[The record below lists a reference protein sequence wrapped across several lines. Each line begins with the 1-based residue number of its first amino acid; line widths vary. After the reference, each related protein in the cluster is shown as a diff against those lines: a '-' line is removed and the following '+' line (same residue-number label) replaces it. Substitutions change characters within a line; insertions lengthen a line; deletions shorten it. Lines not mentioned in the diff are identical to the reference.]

1 VGGTIVAWQSAA
13 ARSRPFIRQT
23 LAEPLTHDT
32 SESAPSAAVTDGL
45 DAVLGHTPL
54 YLSETRLAD
63 ASSVGWAR
71 KSVAELAVAAGMR
84 GERLEDVRLAV
95 SEAVTNTVAYAYDGA
110 SGDVH
115 VIAAVVS
122 GELWIVIADDGMGM
136 RRRPTEIRGLG
147 LGLGL
152 MARVSDA
159 LTILT
164 RSSGGVEV
172 QMRFRL

>member
-1 VGGTIVAWQSAA
+1 MQGARGSASTPA
-13 ARSRPFIRQT
+13 
-23 LAEPLTHDT
+23 LADR
-32 SESAPSAAVTDGL
+32 AGAGAGQ
-45 DAVLGHTPL
+45 APL
-54 YLSETRLAD
+54 YLSESRLAD

-71 KSVAELAVAAGMR
+71 RAVAELAVAAGMQ

-110 SGDVH
+110 PGDVH

-136 RRRPTEIRGLG
+136 SKRPSEIRGLG

-172 QMRFRL
+172 QMRFHLHEQSG

>member
-1 VGGTIVAWQSAA
+1 MQGASGSASSPTVVDQVDVVVGQK
-13 ARSRPFIRQT
+13 
-23 LAEPLTHDT
+23 
-32 SESAPSAAVTDGL
+32 
-45 DAVLGHTPL
+45 PL
-54 YLSETRLAD
+54 YLSESRLAD
-63 ASSVGWAR
+63 AASVGWAR
-71 KSVAELAVAAGMR
+71 RAVAELAAAAGMH

-95 SEAVTNTVAYAYDGA
+95 SEAVTNSVAYAYEGA
-110 SGDVH
+110 PGDVH

-122 GELWIVIADDGMGM
+122 GELWVVIADDGMGM
-136 RRRPTEIRGLG
+136 RRRPSDIRGLG

-172 QMRFRL
+172 QMRFQLGEQADAATGREGQ

>member
-1 VGGTIVAWQSAA
+1 MHGASGSASSPDLAERIDAVAG
-13 ARSRPFIRQT
+13 QT
-23 LAEPLTHDT
+23 L
-32 SESAPSAAVTDGL
+32 
-45 DAVLGHTPL
+45 L
-54 YLSETRLAD
+54 YLSESRVAD

-71 KSVAELAVAAGMR
+71 KAVAELAAVAGME

-95 SEAVTNTVAYAYDGA
+95 SEAVTNSVAYAYEA
-110 SGDVH
+110 APGDVH

-136 RRRPTEIRGLG
+136 RRRPSEIRGLG

-172 QMRFRL
+172 QMRFQLGERLDAAASRADR

>member
-1 VGGTIVAWQSAA
+1 MQGASGSASSPA
-13 ARSRPFIRQT
+13 F
-23 LAEPLTHDT
+23 AER
-32 SESAPSAAVTDGL
+32 L
-45 DAVLGHTPL
+45 DAVAGQAPL
-54 YLSETRLAD
+54 YLSESRVAD
-63 ASSVGWAR
+63 ASAVGWAR
-71 KSVAELAVAAGMR
+71 KAVAELAVAAGMR

-95 SEAVTNTVAYAYDGA
+95 SEAVTNTVAYAYDGT

-136 RRRPTEIRGLG
+136 RRRPSEIRGLG

-152 MARVSDA
+152 MAQVSDS

-172 QMRFRL
+172 QMRFDLRDRPDAAASPEGR

>member
-1 VGGTIVAWQSAA
+1 VQGASGSA
-13 ARSRPFIRQT
+13 SSST
-23 LAEPLTHDT
+23 LADQVDVV
-32 SESAPSAAVTDGL
+32 AGQK
-45 DAVLGHTPL
+45 PL
-54 YLSETRLAD
+54 YLSESRLAD
-63 ASSVGWAR
+63 AASVGWAR
-71 KSVAELAVAAGMR
+71 RAVAELAVAAGMH

-95 SEAVTNTVAYAYDGA
+95 SEAVTNSVAYAYEGA
-110 SGDVH
+110 PGDVH

-122 GELWIVIADDGMGM
+122 GELWVVIADDGMGM
-136 RRRPTEIRGLG
+136 RRRPSEIRGLG

-172 QMRFRL
+172 QMRFHLDEQPS

>member
-1 VGGTIVAWQSAA
+1 MQGASGSA
-13 ARSRPFIRQT
+13 SSPT
-23 LAEPLTHDT
+23 LADQ
-32 SESAPSAAVTDGL
+32 VD
-45 DAVLGHTPL
+45 VLAGRKPL
-54 YLSETRLAD
+54 YLSESRLAD

-71 KSVAELAVAAGMR
+71 RAVAELAAAAGMH

-95 SEAVTNTVAYAYDGA
+95 SEAVTNSVAYAYEGA
-110 SGDVH
+110 PGEVH

-136 RRRPTEIRGLG
+136 RRRPSEIRGLG

-159 LTILT
+159 LTILA

-172 QMRFRL
+172 QMRFHLDEQADATTGREGQ

>member
-1 VGGTIVAWQSAA
+1 MRGASGGASC
-13 ARSRPFIRQT
+13 
-23 LAEPLTHDT
+23 
-32 SESAPSAAVTDGL
+32 SEIADRI
-45 DAVLGHTPL
+45 DAVAGQAPL
-54 YLSETRLAD
+54 YLSESRPAV
-63 ASSVGWAR
+63 ASSVAWAR
-71 KSVAELAVAAGMR
+71 KVVAEFAATAGMQ
-84 GERLEDVRLAV
+84 GERLDDVRLAV
-95 SEAVTNTVAYAYDGA
+95 SEAATNSVAYAYDGA
-110 SGDVH
+110 PGDLH

-136 RRRPTEIRGLG
+136 RRRPSEIRGLG

-172 QMRFRL
+172 QMRFLLGDRPDAGS

>member
-1 VGGTIVAWQSAA
+1 MQGASGSASSPTVADQVDVVAG
-13 ARSRPFIRQT
+13 Q
-23 LAEPLTHDT
+23 E
-32 SESAPSAAVTDGL
+32 
-45 DAVLGHTPL
+45 PL
-54 YLSETRLAD
+54 YLSESRLAD
-63 ASSVGWAR
+63 PASVGWAR
-71 KSVAELAVAAGMR
+71 KAVAELAAAAGLH

-95 SEAVTNTVAYAYDGA
+95 SEAVTNSVAYAYEGDP
-110 SGDVH
+110 GDVH

-122 GELWIVIADDGMGM
+122 RELWVVIADDGIGM
-136 RRRPTEIRGLG
+136 RRRPSEIRGLG

-172 QMRFRL
+172 QMRFQLGEQADAATGREGQ

>member
-1 VGGTIVAWQSAA
+1 MQGASRSASSPDLADRNDAVAQ
-13 ARSRPFIRQT
+13 QT
-23 LAEPLTHDT
+23 L
-32 SESAPSAAVTDGL
+32 
-45 DAVLGHTPL
+45 L
-54 YLSETRLAD
+54 YLSESRVAD

-71 KSVAELAVAAGMR
+71 KAVTELAAAAGMQ

-95 SEAVTNTVAYAYDGA
+95 SEAVTNSVAYAYEGA
-110 SGDVH
+110 PGDVH

-136 RRRPTEIRGLG
+136 RRRPSEIRGLG

-172 QMRFRL
+172 QMRFQLGERPDAGS